1 MASPAVDASQAASY
15 LVSYITEY
23 RREFERFTAAPPL
36 GAGVPARATSPYL
49 TPGAFTC
56 LLARD
61 GSAII
66 KFGQEPQHA
75 WHIAG
80 GPALMPDFEPTRTP
94 DEVTQLLRR
103 KGILGKPIGIHR
115 IVAPS
120 NDIPAE
126 AWRGELPAPTSTA
139 SRQVADGTTV
149 EACEL
154 DLDWSDLVARLTFGA
169 FGPVLDVR
177 LDPPTS
183 PYWKPIIVTDLGFF
197 PADRSA
203 RRFFRYLELAP
214 HRAPGAWDEQSIWA
228 RVYADVRRDFAQAP
242 TEEGG
247 GIRWSGEPP
256 VGAPESLEDVAVEDV
271 TARLPLLEEAIAELR
286 SALALDPSPKEESL
300 QRLFEKHPLLLNV
313 YGRVQPKPRFE
324 YPAHGGPTGKT
335 FVEPDFLVIEDLVSG
350 PRYELIE
357 IERPGKQLAT
367 QAGHA
372 RVDLTQAAW
381 QIGEWKSYIDN
392 HYDLIR
398 DKFPG
403 VPNHRTT
410 IIISR
415 ATESS
420 FAGSNFRE
428 YLDVA
433 RSQLRVD
440 DILLYDDVLRRA
452 QTAYDRLVAAVA
464 A

>member
-1 MASPAVDASQAASY
+1 MPSAVVDASHAANY
-15 LVSYITEY
+15 LTAYIAEY
-23 RREFERFTAAPPL
+23 RREFERFTAGPPL
-36 GAGVPARATSPYL
+36 GAGFPPRAISPYL
-49 TPGAFTC
+49 TTGAFTC
-56 LLARD
+56 LLARG
-61 GSAII
+61 GSAIVN
-66 KFGQEPQHA
+66 FGTEPDHG

-94 DEVTQLLRR
+94 DEVTELLRR
-103 KGILGKPIGIHR
+103 EGLLGKPIGIYR
-115 IVAPS
+115 IVAPG
-120 NDIPAE
+120 NDIPPA

-139 SRQVADGTTV
+139 SRKLADGTTV

-154 DLDWSDLVARLTFGA
+154 DLEWSDLVARLTFGA
-169 FGPVLDVR
+169 FGPVLDMR
-177 LDPPTS
+177 LAPPNS
-183 PYWKPIIVTDLGFF
+183 PYWKPVIVSNLGFF

-214 HRAPGAWDEQSIWA
+214 HVAPAAWDEQSIWVRA
-228 RVYADVRRDFAQAP
+228 YADVRRDYAEAP
-242 TEEGG
+242 AEEGG
-247 GIRWSGEPP
+247 GIRWPGDPP
-256 VGAPESLEDVAVEDV
+256 ANAPPSAPSV
-271 TARLPLLEEAIAELR
+271 TTRLQPLQEAIAELR
-286 SALALDPSPKEESL
+286 SALALDPPPDEERL
-300 QRLFEKHPLLLNV
+300 QRLLEKHPLLLNV
-313 YGRVQPKPRFE
+313 YGRVEPKPRFK

-335 FVEPDFLVIEDLVSG
+335 YVEPDFLVIEELVSG

-381 QIGEWKSYIDN
+381 QIGEWKSYIAN

-398 DKFPG
+398 EEYPG
-403 VPNHRTT
+403 IPSHRTA

-415 ATESS
+415 ASESS
-420 FAGSNFRE
+420 FAGSEFRE
-428 YLDVA
+428 WLDVA
-433 RSQLRVD
+433 RSQLGVD

>member
-1 MASPAVDASQAASY
+1 VPVAFAAVDASQAASY
-15 LVSYITEY
+15 LAAYIAEY

-36 GAGVPARATSPYL
+36 GAGFPARAISPYL
-49 TPGAFTC
+49 TTGAFTC

-66 KFGQEPQHA
+66 NFGEEPQHA

-94 DEVTQLLRR
+94 DEVTELLRR
-103 KGILGKPIGIHR
+103 EGLLGKPIGIHR
-115 IVAPS
+115 IVAPG

-139 SRQVADGTTV
+139 SRELADGTTV

-154 DLDWSDLVARLTFGA
+154 DLNWSDLVARLTFGA

-177 LDPPTS
+177 LNPPTS
-183 PYWKPIIVTDLGFF
+183 PYWAPVLVTNLGFF
-197 PADRSA
+197 PADRTA

-214 HRAPGAWDEQSIWA
+214 HVASAAWDEKSIWA
-228 RVYADVRRDFAQAP
+228 RVYADVRRDFAHAP
-242 TEEGG
+242 ADDGG
-247 GIRWSGEPP
+247 GIRWTGDPP
-256 VGAPESLEDVAVEDV
+256 ADAPPPPPSL
-271 TARLPLLEEAIAELR
+271 TTRLPLLQEAIAELR
-286 SALALDPSPKEESL
+286 SALALDPPPKEGSL
-300 QRLFEKHPLLLNV
+300 QGLLEKHPLLLNV

-335 FVEPDFLVIEDLVSG
+335 FVEPDFLVIEELVSG

-381 QIGEWKSYIDN
+381 QIGEWKSYIAN

-398 DKFPG
+398 DEFPG
-403 VPNHRTT
+403 IPNHRTT

-415 ATESS
+415 AIESS
-420 FAGSNFRE
+420 FSGSEVRE
-428 YLDVA
+428 WLDVA
-433 RSQLRVD
+433 RSQLSALNRKSCPHH
-440 DILLYDDVLRRA
+440 
-452 QTAYDRLVAAVA
+452 
-464 A
+464 